1 MICEL
6 CRTNTRINYG
16 KGQTVLCQD
25 CSDPNERKEML
36 GNSSEIDANT
46 QSDEGMRFNDLD
58 LKEMRKKWGES
69 IENSIGYL
77 LWVGFFIWLII
88 VAFADNFKVSDAKRS
103 KLTGAIK
110 AVRTETFKSFPGAE
124 IRLEPRFGEN
134 LKLYISRN
142 HFESVPYPDRPELVA
157 RIGKAWCSNIQQTY
171 FLPSLSVRD
180 MRNADKLASYNCVLP
195 QLW

>member
-16 KGQTVLCQD
+16 KGQTVLCQA
-25 CSDPNERKEML
+25 CSDSDEGKEML
-36 GNSSEIDANT
+36 ANSSEIDANK
-46 QSDEGMRFNDLD
+46 QSDEGMRFNDLE
-58 LKEMRKKWGES
+58 LKEMLKKWGES